1 MKKSNNV
8 QMIGQ
13 KFNRLTVI
21 TQVED
26 YVDSKGKHVKRW
38 LCQCDCGNF
47 VIVRDNHLK
56 NNHTKSCSC
65 LKLEK
70 TIETGRANKIKRK
83 RFNIFDLSGEYGIGY
98 TAKNE
103 QFYFDLEDFD
113 KIKDICWH
121 INKNGYVVAR
131 SVEGKTLQMHCLI
144 METNDSKQVI
154 DHIVTEHKNDNRKQN
169 LRITT
174 QEYNGKNRKKG
185 KNNKSGV
192 TGVHWHKAQQKWV
205 AFISINKKLKH
216 LGYFKNIEDAI
227 KIRKEAEIKY
237 YGEYRYRGEKY
248 EESNTLQSI

>member
-1 MKKSNNV
+1 MGKPLQLEGLKY
-8 QMIGQ
+8 G
-13 KFNRLTVI
+13 RLLVLKR
-21 TQVED
+21 VED
-26 YVDSKGKHVKRW
+26 YIDSKGMHYSQW
-38 LCQCDCGNF
+38 LCQCDCGNY
-47 VIVRDNHLK
+47 VKAVGNRLK
-56 NNHTKSCSC
+56 SGNTKSCGC

-70 TIETGRANKIKRK
+70 TIKTGKANKIKRK
-83 RFNIFDLSGEYGIGY
+83 RYNKFDLSGQYGIGY
-98 TAKNE
+98 TFKNE
-103 QFYFDLEDFD
+103 QFYFDLEDYN

-131 SVEGKTLQMHCLI
+131 SIEGKTLQMHCLI
-144 METNDSKQVI
+144 MGTNNSKQVI

-192 TGVHWHKAQQKWV
+192 TGVHWHKAQQKWA
-205 AFISINKKLKH
+205 AFISINKKVKY